1 MPSEKRRWTWSELSL
16 SPSPCPWRRQYRPCQ
31 FRRCKHRTTL
41 SRTSG
46 RHVVWVTRASLDA
59 ACATPLCAIT
69 GALSVVAHVDCVVST
84 ADASADTARKRRGS
98 SNGGVVAE
106 IGDLP
111 RFQNPRGTLRELD
124 RGTRSTAAASP
135 RPATIAPE
143 GESPGLWRD
152 IQSEVQ
158 ETGSKRAKG
167 TRWRPLTFAD
177 VGALM
182 TSISFSAAGSENHSE
197 RCMMV

>member
-69 GALSVVAHVDCVVST
+69 GALSAVAHVDCVVST

-98 SNGGVVAE
+98 SNGGVVVE
-106 IGDLP
+106 IGDP
-111 RFQNPRGTLRELD
+111 
-124 RGTRSTAAASP
+124 
-135 RPATIAPE
+135 
-143 GESPGLWRD
+143 PGFK
-152 IQSEVQ
+152 I
-158 ETGSKRAKG
+158 RAV
-167 TRWRPLTFAD
+167 P
-177 VGALM
+177 
-182 TSISFSAAGSENHSE
+182 SENSTEGQGQPRRHHQGRQRS
-197 RCMMV
+197 RPRVSRLVCGGTYSLR